1 MQNAMTISVA
11 AWTLLAAVVIGLAI
25 YRKLVTRGEL
35 DLVHIRDS
43 EAALIPQQELLTRRL
58 NWIDHRGK
66 LLTVVTVAYGLL
78 IAASYLIRL
87 WQEGNQMGG

>member
-1 MQNAMTISVA
+1 MQYAMTISIA

-43 EAALIPQQELLTRRL
+43 EVALIPQQELLTRRL
-58 NWIDHRGK
+58 NWIDQRGK
-66 LLTVVTVAYGLL
+66 LLTVVMVVYGFL
-78 IAASYLIRL
+78 IALVYLVRL
-87 WQEGNQMGG
+87 WQESNP

>member
-1 MQNAMTISVA
+1 MQNAMTILVA

-25 YRKLVTRGEL
+25 YRKLLIRGEL